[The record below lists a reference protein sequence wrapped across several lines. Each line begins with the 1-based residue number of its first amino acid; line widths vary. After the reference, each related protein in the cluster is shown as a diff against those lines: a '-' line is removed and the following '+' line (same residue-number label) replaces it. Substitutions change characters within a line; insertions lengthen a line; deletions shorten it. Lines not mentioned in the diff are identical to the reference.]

1 MGTMLSKGESVQ
13 YIELVVSEE
22 YKMLLT
28 FAAPQYL
35 L

>member
-1 MGTMLSKGESVQ
+1 MLSKGESGLYV
-13 YIELVVSEE
+13 ELLVSEE
-22 YKMLLT
+22 YKMSLT